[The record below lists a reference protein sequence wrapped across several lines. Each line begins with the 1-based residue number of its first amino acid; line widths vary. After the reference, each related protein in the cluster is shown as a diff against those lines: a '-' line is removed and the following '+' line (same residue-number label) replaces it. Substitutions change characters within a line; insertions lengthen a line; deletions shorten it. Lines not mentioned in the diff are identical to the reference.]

1 MHCVEFR
8 TAISARVDGEELP
21 AGICDA
27 TLDSHLRG
35 CADCCR
41 WEEQARRLKL
51 LTAAFDLG

>member
-1 MHCVEFR
+1 M
-8 TAISARVDGEELP
+8 DGEELP

-35 CADCCR
+35 CAECCR

-51 LTAAFDLG
+51 LTAAFDLGRVGLG